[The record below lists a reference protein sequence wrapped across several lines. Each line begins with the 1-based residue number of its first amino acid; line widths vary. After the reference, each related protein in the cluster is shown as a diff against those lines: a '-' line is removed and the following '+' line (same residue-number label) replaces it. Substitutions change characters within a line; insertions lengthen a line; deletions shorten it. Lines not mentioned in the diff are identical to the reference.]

1 MFLLILKIKSTKKII
16 IPARARKRCGF
27 CERKKYNERD
37 LVILKNKE
45 MKKILIGT
53 QDFKT
58 FINEKGYYIDKT
70 KTIHNLLISN

>member
-1 MFLLILKIKSTKKII
+1 
-16 IPARARKRCGF
+16 
-27 CERKKYNERD
+27 
-37 LVILKNKE
+37 